1 MRSRRTMGAAGHL
14 PSVRDQREGRRA
26 NILRSAPSL
35 LKNGLAMNIRRHK
48 SLDDEHSAK
57 PAGAEFWHL
66 WTVRVPRRSITGKLV
81 WGRVW
86 RRHDGRRWL
95 YKCFVEFDDRRT
107 ASS

>member
-14 PSVRDQREGRRA
+14 PSVRDQRGEA
-26 NILRSAPSL
+26 NILRSAPSR
-35 LKNGLAMNIRRHK
+35 LKNGLAMNIRPRK
-48 SLDDEHSAK
+48 PLDDEHSAK

-95 YKCFVEFDDRRT
+95 YKCFIEFDESET
-107 ASS
+107 TSSP